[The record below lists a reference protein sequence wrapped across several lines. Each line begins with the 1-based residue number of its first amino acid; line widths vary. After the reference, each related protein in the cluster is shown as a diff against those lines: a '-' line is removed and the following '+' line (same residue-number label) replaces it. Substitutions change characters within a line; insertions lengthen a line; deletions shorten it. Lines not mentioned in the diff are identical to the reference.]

1 MIVSQVGSDGT
12 WIPVD
17 PAGPWRFRSQGDL
30 TIGGSG
36 WQSGHVTT
44 SPGIPAGL
52 SPYDTALQLRTWTLS
67 ANGYSRGRKTRF
79 RLFSTGTKVL
89 SLVLSGAATIIL
101 GLQNLTFW
109 AGLGFSLV
117 ALTTTINAVEPFF
130 NWRSRWVLAEE
141 AQHKFY
147 RLQEDLEYLVATR
160 QPEELRAEDLE
171 RLYARYQ
178 EIWNHFAG
186 EWLEHRRRAG
196 GAGPY

>member
-1 MIVSQVGSDGT
+1 MQV
-12 WIPVD
+12 
-17 PAGPWRFRSQGDL
+17 RSQGDRTL
-30 TIGGSG
+30 DGPG
-36 WQSGHVTT
+36 WQPGQMTA

-52 SPYDTALQLRTWTLS
+52 SPYETALQLRTWTLS
-67 ANGYSRGRKTRF
+67 ANGYSRDRKARF

-117 ALTTTINAVEPFF
+117 ALTTTINAIEPFF

-141 AQHKFY
+141 AQHRFY

-160 QPEELRAEDLE
+160 RPDELMAEDLE
-171 RLYARYQ
+171 KLYVRYQ
-178 EIWNHFAG
+178 EIWDHFAG
-186 EWLEHRRRAG
+186 EWLEHRRRAS
-196 GAGPY
+196 GAGAS